1 MLRCKLEEGRRLL
14 QFTNKPISTISTF
27 LCFSSQSHFQTA
39 FKKQFGVTPN
49 EYRRKRS

>member
-1 MLRCKLEEGRRLL
+1 MLRCKPEEGRRLL

-27 LCFSSQSHFQTA
+27 LCFSGQNHFQTA
-39 FKKQFGVTPN
+39 FKKQFGITPN

>member
-1 MLRCKLEEGRRLL
+1 MLRCKPEEGRRLL

-27 LCFSSQSHFQTA
+27 LCFSDQNHFQTA
-39 FKKQFGVTPN
+39 LKKQFGITPN